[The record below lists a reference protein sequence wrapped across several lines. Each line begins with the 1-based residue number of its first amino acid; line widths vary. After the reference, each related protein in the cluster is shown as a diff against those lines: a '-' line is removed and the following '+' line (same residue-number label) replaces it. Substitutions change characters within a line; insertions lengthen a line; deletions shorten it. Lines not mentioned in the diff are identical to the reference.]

1 MSYKIIKGLTSD
13 VVFEVN
19 SKTIQEL
26 FIDSAKALFSIICE
40 IDMIKQTKKTNVE
53 LKSDNLEELYI
64 NWLNYLIALVD
75 IEEKFY
81 SDFKI
86 VSINENNLK
95 AICYGDDFKIELG
108 KTVVKAVTYYDFE
121 FKKTN
126 KGFYAKVSLDI

>member
-86 VSINENNLK
+86 VSINENSLK